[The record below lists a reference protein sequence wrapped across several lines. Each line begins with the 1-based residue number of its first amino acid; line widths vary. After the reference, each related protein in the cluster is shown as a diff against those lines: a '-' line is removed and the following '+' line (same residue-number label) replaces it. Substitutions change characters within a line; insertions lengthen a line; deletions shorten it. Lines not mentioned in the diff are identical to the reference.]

1 MRENANHMQITR
13 AGGFK
18 AQTADA
24 VAVRVLRLFLLSQV
38 HFSESP
44 VLSH

>member
-13 AGGFK
+13 ASGFK

-24 VAVRVLRLFLLSQV
+24 VAVKSPASVSPKLSSLL
-38 HFSESP
+38 
-44 VLSH
+44 